1 MKNKKRY
8 IVMAVMVASVIASY
22 GQQDGLGAV
31 NSAKGAARTSSKV
44 SASAFAWSLDDCM
57 AYAVEHATD
66 VKREIINTRQRKQ
79 DYHKAVADF
88 FPTVSG
94 AVQGQY
100 AWGRNIDPETNT
112 YNNVTTF
119 NNYYQLYAELNV
131 FDGFAT
137 INAFKQA
144 KLARDYSAT
153 AMQKVRDDKAIAVM
167 QRYVDA
173 AYAEASIQIATEK
186 LAESKR
192 LLGKMQRL
200 YELGEKGRPDVVQM
214 ESQVAEDE
222 YNLTHQ
228 QNVAK
233 QSLLVL
239 KSVMNYPI
247 EENLKLDLEGQRN
260 GKEVKE
266 SSDNMGKLANA
277 VSENMATFTV
287 PSNCLSS
294 LNLGS
299 LRYDTEAIFQS
310 FSNLSPDLK
319 AAEYEVENARYNYKI
334 SKGRLLPS
342 LSLGGGITT
351 NYYKNLSQK
360 GQYEGFAS
368 QFRNNRGEYLALTL
382 SIPIYNSDR
391 WHSMR
396 KARNDWQLAQVNL
409 EDAKRKLHDDIA
421 QAVMDAEGY
430 AAELQQMQKK
440 VASDSLAYHMSS
452 RKFEEGMLSTFD
464 LHTAAQTLLESRI
477 KQLQMQMLLVIKQRL
492 VDYYQGKNLV
502 R

>member
-1 MKNKKRY
+1 MKRIGLY
-8 IVMAVMVASVIASY
+8 IGLMALGSLEVTAQVATATHT
-22 GQQDGLGAV
+22 AV
-31 NSAKGAARTSSKV
+31 EAIGETQTKI
-44 SASAFAWSLDDCM
+44 WELDSCM

-66 VKREIINTRQRKQ
+66 VKREVVNARQRKQ
-79 DYHKAVADF
+79 DYQKAVTDF
-88 FPTVSG
+88 LPSVAG
-94 AVQGQY
+94 GVQGQY

-112 YNNVTTF
+112 YNHVTTF
-119 NNYYQLYAELNV
+119 NNYYQLYASLNV

-144 KLARDYSAT
+144 KLARAYSTT
-153 AMQKVRDDKAIAVM
+153 AMQKVRDDKAIDVM
-167 QRYVDA
+167 QKFVDA
-173 AYAEASIQIATEK
+173 AYAEASIQLASDK

-228 QNVAK
+228 KHVA
-233 QSLLVL
+233 QQCLLTL
-239 KSVMNYPI
+239 KSAMNFPV
-247 EENLKLDLEGQRN
+247 EEELRLVTN
-260 GKEVKE
+260 GKQVNE
-266 SSDNMGKLANA
+266 SFPINHETVYQNFLNA
-277 VSENMATFTV
+277 
-287 PSNCLSS
+287 
-294 LNLGS
+294 
-299 LRYDTEAIFQS
+299 
-310 FSNLSPDLK
+310 SPDVK
-319 AAEYEVENARYNYKI
+319 SAEYEVEKARYDYKI
-334 SKGRLLPS
+334 AKGRLLPS
-342 LSLGGGITT
+342 LSLSGGIST
-351 NYYKNLSQK
+351 NFYRNLSQG

-382 SIPIYNSDR
+382 SIPIYDNVA
-391 WHSMR
+391 WHSVK

-409 EDAKRKLHDDIA
+409 EETKRKLHDHIA

-430 AAELQQMQKK
+430 AKELYQMNKK
-440 VASDSLAYHMSS
+440 VASDSLAYYMSS

-492 VDYYQGKNLV
+492 VDYYQGKNLIK
-502 R
+502 

>member
-1 MKNKKRY
+1 MKRIGLY
-8 IVMAVMVASVIASY
+8 IGLMALGNLEVTAQVATATHTAVEAIGETQAKIW
-22 GQQDGLGAV
+22 GLD
-31 NSAKGAARTSSKV
+31 S
-44 SASAFAWSLDDCM
+44 CM

-66 VKREIINTRQRKQ
+66 VKREVINARQRKQ
-79 DYHKAVADF
+79 DYQKAVTDF
-88 FPTVSG
+88 LPSVAG
-94 AVQGQY
+94 GVQGQY

-112 YNNVTTF
+112 YNHVTTF
-119 NNYYQLYAELNV
+119 NNYYQLYASLNV

-144 KLARDYSAT
+144 KLARAYSTT
-153 AMQKVRDDKAIAVM
+153 AMQKVRDDKAIDVM
-167 QRYVDA
+167 QKFVDA
-173 AYAEASIQIATEK
+173 AYAEASIQIASDK

-228 QNVAK
+228 KHVA
-233 QSLLVL
+233 QQCLLTL
-239 KSVMNYPI
+239 KSAMNFPV
-247 EENLKLDLEGQRN
+247 EEELRLVTN
-260 GKEVKE
+260 GKQVNE
-266 SSDNMGKLANA
+266 SFPINHETVYQNFLNA
-277 VSENMATFTV
+277 
-287 PSNCLSS
+287 
-294 LNLGS
+294 
-299 LRYDTEAIFQS
+299 
-310 FSNLSPDLK
+310 SPDVK
-319 AAEYEVENARYNYKI
+319 SAEYEVEKARYDYKI
-334 SKGRLLPS
+334 AKGRLLPS
-342 LSLGGGITT
+342 LSLSGGIST
-351 NYYKNLSQK
+351 NFYRNLSQG

-382 SIPIYNSDR
+382 SIPIYDNVA
-391 WHSMR
+391 WHSVK

-409 EDAKRKLHDDIA
+409 EETKRKLHDHIA

-430 AAELQQMQKK
+430 AKELEQMDKK
-440 VASDSLAYHMSS
+440 VASDSLAYYMSS

-492 VDYYQGKNLV
+492 VDYYQGKNLIK
-502 R
+502 

>member
-1 MKNKKRY
+1 MKRIGLY
-8 IVMAVMVASVIASY
+8 IGCLAFGSLNCLM
-22 GQQDGLGAV
+22 
-31 NSAKGAARTSSKV
+31 
-44 SASAFAWSLDDCM
+44 ASAQTKTWELDSCM

-66 VKREIINTRQRKQ
+66 VKREVINARQRKQ
-79 DYHKAVADF
+79 DYQKAVTDF
-88 FPTVSG
+88 LPSVAG
-94 AVQGQY
+94 GVQGQY

-112 YNNVTTF
+112 YNHVTTF
-119 NNYYQLYAELNV
+119 NNYYQLYASLNV

-144 KLARDYSAT
+144 KLARAYSTT
-153 AMQKVRDDKAIAVM
+153 AMQKVRDDKAIDVM
-167 QRYVDA
+167 QKFVDA
-173 AYAEASIQIATEK
+173 AYAEASIQIASDK

-228 QNVAK
+228 KHVA
-233 QSLLVL
+233 QQCLLTL
-239 KSVMNYPI
+239 KSAMNFPV
-247 EENLKLDLEGQRN
+247 EEELRLVTN
-260 GKEVKE
+260 GKQVKE
-266 SSDNMGKLANA
+266 SFPINHETVYQNFLNA
-277 VSENMATFTV
+277 
-287 PSNCLSS
+287 
-294 LNLGS
+294 
-299 LRYDTEAIFQS
+299 
-310 FSNLSPDLK
+310 SPDVK
-319 AAEYEVENARYNYKI
+319 SAEYEVEKARYDYKI
-334 SKGRLLPS
+334 AKGRLLPS
-342 LSLGGGITT
+342 LSLSGGIST
-351 NYYKNLSQK
+351 NFYRNLSQG

-382 SIPIYNSDR
+382 SIPIYDNVA
-391 WHSMR
+391 WHSVK

-409 EDAKRKLHDDIA
+409 EETRRKLHDQIA

-430 AAELQQMQKK
+430 AKELYQMNKK
-440 VASDSLAYHMSS
+440 VASDSLAYYMSS

-492 VDYYQGKNLV
+492 VDYYQGKNLIK
-502 R
+502 

>member
-1 MKNKKRY
+1 MKRIGLY
-8 IVMAVMVASVIASY
+8 IGLMALGSLEVTAQVATATHT
-22 GQQDGLGAV
+22 AV
-31 NSAKGAARTSSKV
+31 EAIGETQAKI
-44 SASAFAWSLDDCM
+44 WELDSCM

-66 VKREIINTRQRKQ
+66 VKREIVNARQRKQ
-79 DYHKAVADF
+79 DYQKAVTDF
-88 FPTVSG
+88 LPSVAG
-94 AVQGQY
+94 GVQGQY

-112 YNNVTTF
+112 YNHVTTF
-119 NNYYQLYAELNV
+119 NNYYQLYASLNV

-144 KLARDYSAT
+144 KLARAYSTT
-153 AMQKVRDDKAIAVM
+153 AMQKVRDDKAIDVM
-167 QRYVDA
+167 LKFVDA
-173 AYAEASIQIATEK
+173 AYAEASIQIASDK

-228 QNVAK
+228 KHVAQ
-233 QSLLVL
+233 QSLLTL
-239 KSVMNYPI
+239 KSAMNFPV
-247 EENLKLDLEGQRN
+247 EEELRLVTN
-260 GKEVKE
+260 GKQVNE
-266 SSDNMGKLANA
+266 SFPINHETVYRNFLNA
-277 VSENMATFTV
+277 
-287 PSNCLSS
+287 
-294 LNLGS
+294 
-299 LRYDTEAIFQS
+299 
-310 FSNLSPDLK
+310 SPDVK
-319 AAEYEVENARYNYKI
+319 SAEYEVEKARYDYKI
-334 SKGRLLPS
+334 AKGRLLPS
-342 LSLGGGITT
+342 LSLSGGIST
-351 NYYKNLSQK
+351 NFYRNLSQG

-382 SIPIYNSDR
+382 SIPIYDNVA
-391 WHSMR
+391 WHSVK

-409 EDAKRKLHDDIA
+409 EETKRKLHDHIA

-430 AAELQQMQKK
+430 AKELYQMNKK
-440 VASDSLAYHMSS
+440 VASDSLAYYMSS

-492 VDYYQGKNLV
+492 VDYYQGKNLIK
-502 R
+502 

>member
-1 MKNKKRY
+1 MKRIGLY
-8 IVMAVMVASVIASY
+8 IGCLAFGSCCLM
-22 GQQDGLGAV
+22 
-31 NSAKGAARTSSKV
+31 
-44 SASAFAWSLDDCM
+44 ASAQEVAFASKPTMAQGMGKNWGLDSCM

-66 VKREIINTRQRKQ
+66 VKREVINARQRKQ
-79 DYHKAVADF
+79 DYQKAVTDF
-88 FPTVSG
+88 LPSVAG
-94 AVQGQY
+94 GVQGQY

-112 YNNVTTF
+112 YNHVTTF
-119 NNYYQLYAELNV
+119 NNYYQLYASLNV

-144 KLARDYSAT
+144 KLARAYSTT
-153 AMQKVRDDKAIAVM
+153 AMQKVRDDKAIDVM
-167 QRYVDA
+167 QKFVDA
-173 AYAEASIQIATEK
+173 AYAEASIQIASDK

-228 QNVAK
+228 KHVAQ
-233 QSLLVL
+233 QSLLTL
-239 KSVMNYPI
+239 KSAMNFPV
-247 EENLKLDLEGQRN
+247 EEELRLVTN
-260 GKEVKE
+260 GKQVNE
-266 SSDNMGKLANA
+266 SFPINHETVYQNFLNA
-277 VSENMATFTV
+277 
-287 PSNCLSS
+287 
-294 LNLGS
+294 
-299 LRYDTEAIFQS
+299 
-310 FSNLSPDLK
+310 SPDVK
-319 AAEYEVENARYNYKI
+319 SAEYEVEKARYDYKI
-334 SKGRLLPS
+334 TKGRLLPS
-342 LSLGGGITT
+342 LSLSGGIST
-351 NYYKNLSQK
+351 NFYRNLSQG

-382 SIPIYNSDR
+382 SIPIYDNVA
-391 WHSMR
+391 WHSVK

-409 EDAKRKLHDDIA
+409 EETKRKLHDHIA

-430 AAELQQMQKK
+430 AKELEQMDKK
-440 VASDSLAYHMSS
+440 VASDSLAYYMSS

-492 VDYYQGKNLV
+492 VDYYQGKNLIK
-502 R
+502 

>member
-1 MKNKKRY
+1 MKRIGLY
-8 IVMAVMVASVIASY
+8 IGLMALGSLEVTAQVATATHT
-22 GQQDGLGAV
+22 AV
-31 NSAKGAARTSSKV
+31 EAIGETQAKI
-44 SASAFAWSLDDCM
+44 WELDSCM

-66 VKREIINTRQRKQ
+66 VKREVVNARQRKQ
-79 DYHKAVADF
+79 DYQKAVTDF
-88 FPTVSG
+88 LPSVAG
-94 AVQGQY
+94 GVQGQY

-112 YNNVTTF
+112 YNHITTF
-119 NNYYQLYAELNV
+119 NNYYQLYASLNV

-144 KLARDYSAT
+144 KLARAYSTT
-153 AMQKVRDDKAIAVM
+153 AMQKVRDDKAIDVM
-167 QRYVDA
+167 QKFVDA
-173 AYAEASIQIATEK
+173 AYAEASIQIASDK

-228 QNVAK
+228 KHVA
-233 QSLLVL
+233 QQCLLTL
-239 KSVMNYPI
+239 KSAMNFPV
-247 EENLKLDLEGQRN
+247 EEELRLVTN
-260 GKEVKE
+260 GKQVNE
-266 SSDNMGKLANA
+266 SFPINHETVYQNFLNA
-277 VSENMATFTV
+277 
-287 PSNCLSS
+287 
-294 LNLGS
+294 
-299 LRYDTEAIFQS
+299 
-310 FSNLSPDLK
+310 SPDVK
-319 AAEYEVENARYNYKI
+319 SAEYEVEKARYDYKI
-334 SKGRLLPS
+334 AKGRLLPS
-342 LSLGGGITT
+342 LSLSGGIST
-351 NYYKNLSQK
+351 NFYRNLSQG

-382 SIPIYNSDR
+382 SIPIYDNVA
-391 WHSMR
+391 WHSVK

-409 EDAKRKLHDDIA
+409 EETKRKLHDHIA

-430 AAELQQMQKK
+430 AKELYQMNKK
-440 VASDSLAYHMSS
+440 VASDSLAYYMSS

-492 VDYYQGKNLV
+492 VDYYQGKNLIK
-502 R
+502 

>member
-1 MKNKKRY
+1 MKRIGLY
-8 IVMAVMVASVIASY
+8 IGCLAFGSLNCLM
-22 GQQDGLGAV
+22 
-31 NSAKGAARTSSKV
+31 
-44 SASAFAWSLDDCM
+44 ASAQTKTGELDSCM

-66 VKREIINTRQRKQ
+66 VKREVVNARQRKQ
-79 DYHKAVADF
+79 DYQKAVTDF
-88 FPTVSG
+88 LPSVAG
-94 AVQGQY
+94 GVQGQY

-112 YNNVTTF
+112 YNHVTTF
-119 NNYYQLYAELNV
+119 NNYYQLYASLNV

-144 KLARDYSAT
+144 KLARAYSTT
-153 AMQKVRDDKAIAVM
+153 AMQKVRDDKAIDVM
-167 QRYVDA
+167 QKFVDA
-173 AYAEASIQIATEK
+173 AYAEASIQIASDK

-228 QNVAK
+228 KHVA
-233 QSLLVL
+233 QQCLLTL
-239 KSVMNYPI
+239 KSAMNFPV
-247 EENLKLDLEGQRN
+247 EEELRLVTN
-260 GKEVKE
+260 GKQVNE
-266 SSDNMGKLANA
+266 SFPINHETVYQNFLNA
-277 VSENMATFTV
+277 
-287 PSNCLSS
+287 
-294 LNLGS
+294 
-299 LRYDTEAIFQS
+299 
-310 FSNLSPDLK
+310 SPDVK
-319 AAEYEVENARYNYKI
+319 SAEYEVEKARYDYKI
-334 SKGRLLPS
+334 AKGRLLPS
-342 LSLGGGITT
+342 LSLSGGIST
-351 NYYKNLSQK
+351 NFYRNLSQG

-382 SIPIYNSDR
+382 SIPIYDNVA
-391 WHSMR
+391 WHSVK

-409 EDAKRKLHDDIA
+409 EETKRKLHDHIA

-430 AAELQQMQKK
+430 AKELYQMNKK
-440 VASDSLAYHMSS
+440 VASDSLAYYMSS

-492 VDYYQGKNLV
+492 VDYYQGKNLIK
-502 R
+502 

>member
-1 MKNKKRY
+1 MKRIGLY
-8 IVMAVMVASVIASY
+8 IGLMALGSLEVTAQVAATPQTTAEAI
-22 GQQDGLGAV
+22 GEPQ
-31 NSAKGAARTSSKV
+31 AKT
-44 SASAFAWSLDDCM
+44 WELDSCM

-66 VKREIINTRQRKQ
+66 VKREVVNARQRKQ
-79 DYHKAVADF
+79 DYQKAVTDF
-88 FPTVSG
+88 LPSVAG
-94 AVQGQY
+94 GVQGQY

-112 YNNVTTF
+112 YNHVTTF
-119 NNYYQLYAELNV
+119 NNYYQLYASLNV

-144 KLARDYSAT
+144 KLARAYSTT
-153 AMQKVRDDKAIAVM
+153 AMQKVRDDKAIDVM
-167 QRYVDA
+167 QKFVDA
-173 AYAEASIQIATEK
+173 AYAEASVQIASDK

-228 QNVAK
+228 KHVAQ
-233 QSLLVL
+233 QSLLTL
-239 KSVMNYPI
+239 KSAMNFPV
-247 EENLKLDLEGQRN
+247 EEELRLVTN
-260 GKEVKE
+260 GKQVNE
-266 SSDNMGKLANA
+266 SFPINHETVYQNFLNA
-277 VSENMATFTV
+277 
-287 PSNCLSS
+287 
-294 LNLGS
+294 
-299 LRYDTEAIFQS
+299 
-310 FSNLSPDLK
+310 SPDVK
-319 AAEYEVENARYNYKI
+319 SAEYEVEKARYDYKI
-334 SKGRLLPS
+334 AKGRLLPS
-342 LSLGGGITT
+342 LSLSGGIST
-351 NYYKNLSQK
+351 NFYRNLSQG

-382 SIPIYNSDR
+382 SIPIYDNVA
-391 WHSMR
+391 WHSVK

-409 EDAKRKLHDDIA
+409 EETKRKLHDHIA

-430 AAELQQMQKK
+430 AKELYQMNKK
-440 VASDSLAYHMSS
+440 VASDSLAYYMSS

-492 VDYYQGKNLV
+492 VDYYQGKNLIK
-502 R
+502 

>member
-1 MKNKKRY
+1 MKRIGLY
-8 IVMAVMVASVIASY
+8 IGLMALGSLEVTAQVATATHTAVEAIGETQAKIW
-22 GQQDGLGAV
+22 GLD
-31 NSAKGAARTSSKV
+31 S
-44 SASAFAWSLDDCM
+44 CM

-66 VKREIINTRQRKQ
+66 VKREVINARQRKQ
-79 DYHKAVADF
+79 DYQKAMTDFLPSVA
-88 FPTVSG
+88 G
-94 AVQGQY
+94 GVQGQY

-112 YNNVTTF
+112 YNHVTTF
-119 NNYYQLYAELNV
+119 NNYYQLYASLNV

-144 KLARDYSAT
+144 KLARAYSTT
-153 AMQKVRDDKAIAVM
+153 AMQKVRDDKAIDVM
-167 QRYVDA
+167 QKFVDA
-173 AYAEASIQIATEK
+173 AYAEASIQIASDK

-228 QNVAK
+228 KHVAQ
-233 QSLLVL
+233 QSLLTL
-239 KSVMNYPI
+239 KSAMNFPV
-247 EENLKLDLEGQRN
+247 EEELRLVTN
-260 GKEVKE
+260 GKQVNE
-266 SSDNMGKLANA
+266 SFPINHETVYQNFLNA
-277 VSENMATFTV
+277 
-287 PSNCLSS
+287 
-294 LNLGS
+294 
-299 LRYDTEAIFQS
+299 
-310 FSNLSPDLK
+310 SPDVK
-319 AAEYEVENARYNYKI
+319 SAEYEVEKTRYDYKI
-334 SKGRLLPS
+334 AKGRLLPS
-342 LSLGGGITT
+342 LSLSGGIST
-351 NYYKNLSQK
+351 NFYRNLSQG

-382 SIPIYNSDR
+382 SIPIYDNVA
-391 WHSMR
+391 WHSVK

-409 EDAKRKLHDDIA
+409 EETKRKLHDHIA

-430 AAELQQMQKK
+430 AKELYQMNKK
-440 VASDSLAYHMSS
+440 VASDSLAYYMSS

-492 VDYYQGKNLV
+492 VDYYQGKNLIK
-502 R
+502 

>member
-1 MKNKKRY
+1 MKRIGLY
-8 IVMAVMVASVIASY
+8 IGCLAFGSLNCLMALA
-22 GQQDGLGAV
+22 QT
-31 NSAKGAARTSSKV
+31 KT
-44 SASAFAWSLDDCM
+44 WELDSCM

-66 VKREIINTRQRKQ
+66 VKREVVNARQRKQ
-79 DYHKAVADF
+79 DYQKAVTDF
-88 FPTVSG
+88 LPSVAG
-94 AVQGQY
+94 GVQGQY

-112 YNNVTTF
+112 YNHVTTF
-119 NNYYQLYAELNV
+119 NNYYQLYASLNV

-144 KLARDYSAT
+144 KLARAYSTT
-153 AMQKVRDDKAIAVM
+153 AMQKVRDDKAIDVM
-167 QRYVDA
+167 QKFVDA
-173 AYAEASIQIATEK
+173 AYAEASIQIASDK

-228 QNVAK
+228 KHVA
-233 QSLLVL
+233 QQCLLTL
-239 KSVMNYPI
+239 KSAMNFPV
-247 EENLKLDLEGQRN
+247 EEELRLVTN
-260 GKEVKE
+260 GKQVNE
-266 SSDNMGKLANA
+266 SFPINHETVYQNFLNA
-277 VSENMATFTV
+277 
-287 PSNCLSS
+287 
-294 LNLGS
+294 
-299 LRYDTEAIFQS
+299 
-310 FSNLSPDLK
+310 SPDVK
-319 AAEYEVENARYNYKI
+319 SAEYEVEKARYDYKI
-334 SKGRLLPS
+334 AKGRLLPS
-342 LSLGGGITT
+342 LSLSGGIST
-351 NYYKNLSQK
+351 NFYRNLSQG

-382 SIPIYNSDR
+382 SIPIYDNVA
-391 WHSMR
+391 WHSVK

-409 EDAKRKLHDDIA
+409 EETKRKLHDHIA

-430 AAELQQMQKK
+430 AKELEQMDKK
-440 VASDSLAYHMSS
+440 VASDSLAYYMSS

-492 VDYYQGKNLV
+492 VGYYQGKNLIK
-502 R
+502 

>member
-1 MKNKKRY
+1 MKRIGLY
-8 IVMAVMVASVIASY
+8 IGLMALGSLEVTAQVATATHT
-22 GQQDGLGAV
+22 AV
-31 NSAKGAARTSSKV
+31 EAIGETQAKI
-44 SASAFAWSLDDCM
+44 WELDSCM

-66 VKREIINTRQRKQ
+66 VKREVVNARQRKQ
-79 DYHKAVADF
+79 DYQKAVTDF
-88 FPTVSG
+88 LPSVAG
-94 AVQGQY
+94 GVQGQY

-112 YNNVTTF
+112 YNHVTTTYNHVTTF
-119 NNYYQLYAELNV
+119 NNYYQLYASLNV

-144 KLARDYSAT
+144 KLARAYSTT
-153 AMQKVRDDKAIAVM
+153 AMQKVRDDKAIDVM
-167 QRYVDA
+167 QKFVDA
-173 AYAEASIQIATEK
+173 AYAEASIQIASDK

-228 QNVAK
+228 KHVA
-233 QSLLVL
+233 QQCLLTL
-239 KSVMNYPI
+239 KSAMNFPV
-247 EENLKLDLEGQRN
+247 EEELRLVTN
-260 GKEVKE
+260 GKQVNE
-266 SSDNMGKLANA
+266 SFPINHETVYQNFLNA
-277 VSENMATFTV
+277 
-287 PSNCLSS
+287 
-294 LNLGS
+294 
-299 LRYDTEAIFQS
+299 
-310 FSNLSPDLK
+310 SPDVK
-319 AAEYEVENARYNYKI
+319 SAEYEVEKARYDYKI
-334 SKGRLLPS
+334 AKGRLLPS
-342 LSLGGGITT
+342 LSLSGGIST
-351 NYYKNLSQK
+351 NFYRNLSQG

-382 SIPIYNSDR
+382 SIPIYDNVA
-391 WHSMR
+391 WHSVK

-409 EDAKRKLHDDIA
+409 EETKRKLHDHIA

-430 AAELQQMQKK
+430 AKELYQMNKK
-440 VASDSLAYHMSS
+440 VASDSLAYYMSS

-492 VDYYQGKNLV
+492 VGYYQGKNLIK
-502 R
+502 

>member
-1 MKNKKRY
+1 MKR
-8 IVMAVMVASVIASY
+8 IVLLIGWMLLASGVAAQS
-22 GQQDGLGAV
+22 
-31 NSAKGAARTSSKV
+31 
-44 SASAFAWSLDDCM
+44 WSLDDCM
-57 AYAVEHATD
+57 KYAVGHATD
-66 VKREIINTRQRKQ
+66 VKRETINACQRKQ
-79 DYHKAVADF
+79 DYHHAVAAF
-88 FPTVSG
+88 LPTVSG
-94 AVQGQY
+94 GVQGQY

-137 INAFKQA
+137 INAFRQA
-144 KLARDYSAT
+144 RLSRDYSTT
-153 AMQKVRDDKAIAVM
+153 AMQKAQDNIAIDVM
-167 QRYVDA
+167 QKYVDA
-173 AYAEASIQIATEK
+173 AYAEASIRIASEK
-186 LAESKR
+186 LDESRRMLAKT
-192 LLGKMQRL
+192 KRL

-228 QNVAK
+228 ENMAK
-233 QSLLVL
+233 QSLLAL

-247 EENLKLDLEGQRN
+247 GDELTLDVQ
-260 GKEVKE
+260 
-266 SSDNMGKLANA
+266 SDDKFAFCLLPIGSKQN
-277 VSENMATFTV
+277 SETIYQ
-287 PSNCLSS
+287 S
-294 LNLGS
+294 
-299 LRYDTEAIFQS
+299 FQS
-310 FSNLSPDLK
+310 MSPDLK
-319 AAEYEVENARYNYKI
+319 SAEYEVERARYDYKI
-334 SKGRLLPS
+334 AKGRLLPS
-342 LSLGGGITT
+342 LSLTGGVTT
-351 NYYKNLSQK
+351 NYYKNLSLK
-360 GQYEGFAS
+360 GQYDGFAS

-391 WHSMR
+391 WHSMK

-409 EDAKRKLHDDIA
+409 EETRRKLHDQIA

-430 AAELQQMQKK
+430 AKELRQMQKK

-477 KQLQMQMLLVIKQRL
+477 KELQMQMLLIIKQRL
-492 VDYYQGKNLV
+492 VEYYKGEKLI